1 MEVKINK
8 TLILIFVF
16 ILMSSVSVVNA
27 NDDLIM
33 SSDVHSNETL
43 ELV

>member
-8 TLILIFVF
+8 TLLLIFVF